1 MYLTGTEGDDILI
14 GTADADTLVGLGGDD
29 TLQGGDGDDLLM
41 GGAGHNTLNGGAGN
55 DTVSYADQA
64 PVLPLFSFLMINLQS
79 QSTSIVGPSGAAVD
93 TLVSIE
99 NATGS
104 ASTDWLVGTT
114 GDNVLIGG
122 AGDDQINGWGGTD
135 VLDGGDGNDSIN
147 TVFTVFPAPTGPA
160 TTGSLMIGGGGNDS
174 IQSGYSND
182 TMLGGAGDD
191 ALTLGDFATTR
202 IVDGGDG
209 NDRLAFSDS
218 PGGFAN
224 GVFVDLNKTTQTVA
238 AGVFITLTNVEN
250 VNGTQTGDTLIGTD
264 GANVMYG
271 QGGDDWLYGRG
282 GNDGINGGDGADYI
296 SGGAGV
302 DNLYGGAGADTFSFA
317 AGDTAGG
324 SDTIQ
329 DFTAE
334 DHLLFVDGPAGSSA
348 NYVEL
353 ESIDFAAVSAA
364 FAGDGVRY
372 VAMQFGG
379 SVLFFADDGDE
390 GTFYDQTIML
400 TGTSLSSLDAG
411 SVLGL

>member
-1 MYLTGTEGDDILI
+1 MYLTGTEGDDILV
-14 GTADADTLVGLGGDD
+14 GTADADTILGLGGDD

-41 GGAGHNTLNGGAGN
+41 GGAGHNTLNGGAGD

-79 QSTSIVGPSGAAVD
+79 QSTSIIGPSGSAVD

-104 ASTDWLVGTT
+104 ASADWLVGTT

-122 AGDDQINGWGGTD
+122 AGDDHIDSWGGTD
-135 VLDGGDGNDSIN
+135 VLDGGDGNDSLN
-147 TVFTVFPAPTGPA
+147 TVSMLLPTPVGPA
-160 TTGSLMIGGGGNDS
+160 TTGSLMIGGDGNDS
-174 IQSGYSND
+174 LQSGYSND

-209 NDRLAFSDS
+209 NDLLAFGGS
-218 PGGFAN
+218 PDGFAN
-224 GVFVDLNKTTQTVA
+224 GVFVDLNKTSQTVA

-250 VNGTQTGDTLIGTD
+250 VNGTQAGDTLIGTA

-271 QGGDDWLYGRG
+271 QDGDDWLYGRD
-282 GNDGINGGDGADYI
+282 GNDAINGGDGADHI

-302 DNLYGGAGADTFSFA
+302 DSMYGGAGADTFSFA
-317 AGDTAGG
+317 AGDTAAG

-329 DFTAE
+329 DLTAE
-334 DHLLFVDGPAGSSA
+334 DHILFVDGPAGSSA

-353 ESIDFAAVSAA
+353 EGSDFAAVSAA

-372 VAMQFGG
+372 VAMQWGG
-379 SVLFFADDGDE
+379 NVLFFADDGDE
-390 GTFYDQTIML
+390 GTFYDQVIVL

-411 SVLGL
+411 SILGL